1 MNIYEKQ
8 QIKCLECGKFIGEI
22 DIDSSITYPLCK
34 KCKKKEK
41 KIIRNEINNIL
52 VPVDISDKTIRALDA
67 AIYLV
72 KRLGAQ
78 MTLLYV
84 VPEITMGDRFFMKSL
99 LGEMLKTAKV
109 TMKYAKD
116 YCDKNNI
123 VTKHLILRGDEPEK
137 IIEISKKQNFDLI
150 VIGSDGKG
158 ILKELVFGSVSNY
171 VMQNS
176 DVPVMIVKETSP
188 KLDTK
193 IIKKGKSKK
202 LKTIR
207 HGQGRS
213 FTKMKKKAGL
223 K

>member
-8 QIKCLECGKFIGEI
+8 QIKCLECSKFIGEI
-22 DIDSSITYPLCK
+22 DINSSITYPLCE
-34 KCKKKEK
+34 KCSKKEK
-41 KIIRNEINNIL
+41 KIIRKEINNIL

-78 MTLLYV
+78 ITLLYV
-84 VPEITMGDRFFMKSL
+84 VPQISVGDRFYMKKFLDDL
-99 LGEMLKTAKV
+99 LQVGKKTI
-109 TMKYAKD
+109 KYAKD

-123 VTKHLILRGDEPEK
+123 TTKHLILKGDESEK
-137 IIEISKKQNFDLI
+137 IIEISKKHNFDLI

-158 ILKELVFGSVSNY
+158 ILKELAFGSISNY
-171 VMQNS
+171 VMQHS
-176 DVPVMIVKETSP
+176 DIPVMIVKETSP

-193 IIKKGKSKK
+193 IIKKTKK
-202 LKTIR
+202 PKTIR

-213 FTKMKKKAGL
+213 FAKMKKKAGI